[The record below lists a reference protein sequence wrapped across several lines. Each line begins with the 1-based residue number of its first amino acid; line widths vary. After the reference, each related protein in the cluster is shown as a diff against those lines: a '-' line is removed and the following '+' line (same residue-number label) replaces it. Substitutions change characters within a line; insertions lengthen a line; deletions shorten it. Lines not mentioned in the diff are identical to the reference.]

1 MKFNIPFAVGGSLVA
16 TTLAFAATPTAEAP
30 ANEAVVTEAQAA
42 QALPEQVD
50 EEDQSR
56 PRWYVYAGAGVMYMN
71 GPVDNQPVFFDVKL
85 GYDLT
90 ERWSIEGGMIYA
102 PIVSS
107 HKGATDVAAG
117 PAVDVLYH
125 LLEPYSRWDIYAS
138 VGVGYLFGDHDRMFA
153 GGWDSAVLYRLG
165 AGVAYHLTDNLSIR
179 LDGKV
184 MLPTQALI
192 KDSFEH
198 NLVESLELGLL
209 YRFGGET
216 SQKAPEVIP
225 ATPRE
230 VVVDATPDDEKDTMT
245 LETYVNYDYD
255 QTIIKPEYYA
265 PLNDVARMIKK
276 AIARNPNVKVS
287 VEGHADRRHK
297 SSKVYNQKLS
307 EARAVATKNYL
318 VAQGIDEKVFTTI
331 GYGFTKPKVKPDLDN
346 GNPENRR
353 VDVIIQGA
361 GDKAAREELKKN

>member
-1 MKFNIPFAVGGSLVA
+1 MKSRFPLVA
-16 TTLAFAATPTAEAP
+16 GGVFAAATLSFAAETAPKTPNAEP
-30 ANEAVVTEAQAA
+30 VVTEAQAA
-42 QALPEQVD
+42 QALPEEID

-56 PRWYVYAGAGVMYMN
+56 PRWYVYSGVGVMYMN
-71 GPVDNQPVFFDVKL
+71 GPVDNQPVFFDLKL

-90 ERWSIEGGMIYA
+90 ERWSIEGGMMYA

-107 HKGATDVAAG
+107 HQGGADVAAG

-138 VGVGYLFGDHDRMFA
+138 VGLGYIFGDHDPMFA
-153 GGWDSAVLYRLG
+153 GGWDSALMYRLG
-165 AGVAYHLTDNLSIR
+165 AGIAYHLTDNLSLR

-184 MLPTQALI
+184 ALPTQALI

-209 YRFGGET
+209 YRFGGEK

-225 ATPRE
+225 AAPLP

-287 VEGHADRRHK
+287 IEGHADRRHK
-297 SSKVYNQKLS
+297 SSKSYNQKLS
-307 EARAVATKNYL
+307 EARAIATKNYL
-318 VAQGIDEKVFTTI
+318 VSRGIDAKVFTTV

-353 VDVIIQGA
+353 VDVIIHGA
-361 GDKAAREELKKN
+361 GDKASRDELKKN